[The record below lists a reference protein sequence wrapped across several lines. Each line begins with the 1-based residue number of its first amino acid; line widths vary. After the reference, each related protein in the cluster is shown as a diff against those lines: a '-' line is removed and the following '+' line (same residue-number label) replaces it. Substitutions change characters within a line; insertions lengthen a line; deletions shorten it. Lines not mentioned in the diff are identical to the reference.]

1 MRLRTTTAGLALAD
15 VWRTF
20 TVPELQVG
28 SSGTTVRLSDD
39 GTPVLRS
46 TNRLQMLGGF
56 FIFATVAF
64 LGQVLFYLAFRR
76 ALPEGRLKLYAGAVL
91 LLPSIVFWP
100 SSIGKESLMLFF
112 IGLAAFG
119 VAGLFAD
126 YRIRWVVPI
135 VAGLAGAGAIRLHVA
150 ALLAVAIA
158 AATFLTRRPSTGPAR
173 ARRVAMLGLAGVAVV
188 LLITLTSETFGIDP
202 SGNDIDPFLD
212 EIQRRTQQGGSA
224 VEGEAV
230 RGIAAIPDATL
241 RVLFRPLPDEA
252 NSFQAYLSALESVLI
267 LAVIVWRLPQTL
279 RSFRQIRRNPYLLFS
294 MLFVIGFVIAFSAI
308 FNLGILA
315 RQRTQAL
322 PFLMALIVGMG
333 WKPETEPDETVRTR
347 TREDQMTTKPALL
360 GGTAA
365 FPDGFAIRPA
375 HHRRPG
381 GDPGPDRSRF
391 GERHGHQRPDDAGTG
406 SPDGRG
412 VWSRALRGRIFGN
425 VRLDAGHPG
434 SGTRR
439 SGAASLL
446 HLLGHRPCRPL
457 EPAAHP
463 LRRLRPRNLVPH
475 PGRRLRPAGPDHRR
489 ARVRRPRR
497 RRRPRRHGDENWAP
511 T

>member
-1 MRLRTTTAGLALAD
+1 MKHEGLFWLRVVAAMVAVGAVVAGLVTGGWAHWDIVAIVAVLVVLVASIAVRLPGEQDRQWLPSLVVTAFFIKLVGSAARWYMVTYTYDETGDAFAYHDRGLALAD

-20 TVPELQVG
+20 SVPDLQVG
-28 SSGTTVRLSDD
+28 SSGTTVAS
-39 GTPVLRS
+39 
-46 TNRLQMLGGF
+46 QMTGLLYSVHKPSQILGGF

-76 ALPEGRLKLYAGAVL
+76 ALPEGRIKLYAAAVL

-112 IGLAAFG
+112 IGLVAFG
-119 VAGLFAD
+119 VAGLFGD

-135 VAGLAGAGAIRLHVA
+135 VAGLSGAGSIRLHVA

-158 AATFLTRRPSTGPAR
+158 AATFLTRRPGTRPAR
-173 ARRVAMLGLAGVAVV
+173 ARRAVMLGLAGVAVV

-241 RVLFRPLPDEA
+241 RVLFRPLPHEA

-267 LAVIVWRLPQTL
+267 LAVIVWRLPQTI

-322 PFLMALIVGMG
+322 PFLLALIVGMG
-333 WKPETEPDETVRTR
+333 WKPATESDETVEPELVRTR
-347 TREDQMTTKPALL
+347 
-360 GGTAA
+360 
-365 FPDGFAIRPA
+365 
-375 HHRRPG
+375 
-381 GDPGPDRSRF
+381 
-391 GERHGHQRPDDAGTG
+391 
-406 SPDGRG
+406 
-412 VWSRALRGRIFGN
+412 
-425 VRLDAGHPG
+425 
-434 SGTRR
+434 
-439 SGAASLL
+439 
-446 HLLGHRPCRPL
+446 
-457 EPAAHP
+457 
-463 LRRLRPRNLVPH
+463 
-475 PGRRLRPAGPDHRR
+475 
-489 ARVRRPRR
+489 
-497 RRRPRRHGDENWAP
+497 
-511 T
+511 

>member
-1 MRLRTTTAGLALAD
+1 MKHEGLFWLRVAAAAVAIGAVITGLLRVAGNWDTVAMGALFVFLIASIAVRMPGERDYHWLPPLVVTAFFVKLAGSYARWYMVDVTYDQTGDSFAYHNRALPLAD

-20 TVPELQVG
+20 SVPDLQVG
-28 SSGTTVRLSDD
+28 SSGTTVAS
-39 GTPVLRS
+39 
-46 TNRLQMLGGF
+46 QMTGLLYSVHKPSEILGGF

-64 LGQVLFYLAFRR
+64 LGQLLFYAAFRR
-76 ALPEGRLKLYAGAVL
+76 AMPGGRLKLYAVAVL

-119 VAGLFAD
+119 AAGLFAD
-126 YRIRWVVPI
+126 YRIRWLLPT

-158 AATFLTRRPSTGPAR
+158 AATFLTRRPGTGPAR
-173 ARRVAMLGLAGVAVV
+173 ARRVVMLGLAGVAVV

-241 RVLFRPLPDEA
+241 RVLFRPLPHEA
-252 NSFQAYLSALESVLI
+252 NSFQAYLSAMESVLI

-279 RSFRQIRRNPYLLFS
+279 RSFRRIRRNPYLLFS
-294 MLFVIGFVIAFSAI
+294 MLFVIGFVIVFSAI

-322 PFLMALIVGMG
+322 PFLLALIVGMG
-333 WKPETEPDETVRTR
+333 WEPETEPDETVEPQLVRTR
-347 TREDQMTTKPALL
+347 
-360 GGTAA
+360 
-365 FPDGFAIRPA
+365 
-375 HHRRPG
+375 
-381 GDPGPDRSRF
+381 
-391 GERHGHQRPDDAGTG
+391 
-406 SPDGRG
+406 
-412 VWSRALRGRIFGN
+412 
-425 VRLDAGHPG
+425 
-434 SGTRR
+434 
-439 SGAASLL
+439 
-446 HLLGHRPCRPL
+446 
-457 EPAAHP
+457 
-463 LRRLRPRNLVPH
+463 
-475 PGRRLRPAGPDHRR
+475 
-489 ARVRRPRR
+489 
-497 RRRPRRHGDENWAP
+497 
-511 T
+511 